1 MNTTIQRSSMHYTCI
16 ITLCADVR
24 VCVHGRESYHVSV
37 KEYLTYG
44 EGVSTTVTGTHRRG
58 VWGGEATLC
67 PVLGG
72 TPKTGKNAEK
82 GGI

>member
-1 MNTTIQRSSMHYTCI
+1 M
-16 ITLCADVR
+16 
-24 VCVHGRESYHVSV
+24 
-37 KEYLTYG
+37 YLTYD
-44 EGVSTTVTGTHRRG
+44 EVVRTTVTGTPRMG
-58 VWGGEATLC
+58 VGGGEATLC